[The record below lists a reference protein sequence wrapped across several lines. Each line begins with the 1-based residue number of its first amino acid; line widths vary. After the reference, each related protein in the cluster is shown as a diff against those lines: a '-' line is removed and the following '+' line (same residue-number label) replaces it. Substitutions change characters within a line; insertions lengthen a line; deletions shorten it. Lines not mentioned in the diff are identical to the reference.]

1 MPQIPNPQEESRVAT
16 DDDGIW
22 RECADRLR
30 IAIEAEGD
38 NRQRGM
44 RALDFLD
51 GHQWADDLYNQR
63 RIARRPSLTINHT
76 RTFRNRVVNNM
87 KVQRP
92 RMKVH
97 PVGMGANKDK
107 AEIVNGV
114 LRHIENISTADI
126 AYDTGGASS
135 VDIGWGYARVVGD
148 YVNDRDMH
156 QEILIKPIRNTFT
169 VYMDPDSVMPA
180 GEDAQWVIISESLKR
195 TDYKRLYP
203 SAANAEWVGSWGQ
216 GDNQKTWETK
226 STIRLAEYYR
236 IRIETETLY
245 QYSNG
250 MTLFADEARKLD
262 DRLSAVDA
270 EIVADRPA
278 ARRYVEWYRINGR
291 DVVDG
296 RKKGARDPG
305 KGPLPGRF
313 IPVVRFLGN
322 VLDVEGRVKYKG
334 MIEDLIPVAQM
345 YNYWRTAETEQL
357 ALASKAPWVMAEGQ
371 ADGHP
376 EWEDANQT
384 PYSRIEY
391 KPICIEQPD
400 GSKTPLPPPQRQ
412 PAIEVPAG
420 FVEAAKGAES
430 DLMAIA
436 GMPHEPGADTPGTV
450 VSGKALVRRQALSDI
465 GHFQYYDNQ
474 TRAIQQIGRICLD
487 WLPVYYGQ
495 PDRTLRIL
503 GEDGV
508 PSMVD
513 VNKHVRLGE
522 ALVSVE
528 NDLTLGKYD
537 IVMDVGPGYE
547 TKRMEESEKAVDLM
561 RIGPLAEAA
570 TRSAADLL
578 FRYFGMDDIADRLMP
593 QVPDGLKKVLESL
606 PKSAQPVVQG
616 FIQQLNAANQKI
628 SQLEADNK
636 YGLSKQML
644 ADKTKMAIEHMRD
657 VRAESDTAADNETK
671 RLDTHVRSVTAR
683 DVAEIQVA
691 GKLLDTH
698 ATAGHGARTAARQM
712 EHDAEMA
719 ERGMQHESIES
730 AADRAASRDTSNA

>member
-1 MPQIPNPQEESRVAT
+1 M
-16 DDDGIW
+16 
-22 RECADRLR
+22 R

-38 NRQRGM
+38 NRARGM

-107 AEIVNGV
+107 ADLVNGI
-114 LRHIENISTADI
+114 LRHIENLSQADI
-126 AYDTGGASS
+126 AYDTGGSS
-135 VDIGWGYARVVGD
+135 AVDIGWGYARVVGD
-148 YVNDRDMH
+148 YPDDRAMH

-169 VYMDPDSVMPA
+169 VYMDPDATMPA
-180 GEDAQWVIISESLKR
+180 GEDAQWVIISELLKR

-203 SAANAEWVGSWGQ
+203 NAENRDYAGLWGQ
-216 GDNQKTWETK
+216 GDNEKTWETK
-226 STIRLAEYYR
+226 TTIRLAEYYR
-236 IRIETETLY
+236 IRIETETLSLY
-245 QYSNG
+245 DNG

-262 DRLSAVDA
+262 DRLQAVGARKID
-270 EIVADRPA
+270 ERPA
-278 ARRYVEWYRINGR
+278 ARRYVEWFRLNGR
-291 DVVDG
+291 TVVDA
-296 RKKGARDPG
+296 RKKGGADG
-305 KGPLPGRF
+305 KGPLPGKF

-322 VLDVEGRVKYKG
+322 VLDVEGRVKFKG

-357 ALASKAPWVMAEGQ
+357 ALASKAPWVGPEGFK
-371 ADGHP
+371 GGRP
-376 EWEDANQT
+376 EWDDANQT
-384 PYSRIEY
+384 PYSALEY
-391 KPICIEQPD
+391 VPQYLENPD
-400 GSKTPLPPPQRQ
+400 GSKVPLPPPTRN

-474 TRAIQQIGRICLD
+474 TRAICQIGRICLD
-487 WLPVYYGQ
+487 WLPFYYNQ
-495 PDRTLRIL
+495 PNRVMRIV

-508 PSMVD
+508 PSMVT
-513 VNKHVRLGE
+513 VNKPVMQGD
-522 ALVSVE
+522 ALMAVE
-528 NDLTLGKYD
+528 NDLTLGEYGL
-537 IVMDVGPGYE
+537 VMDTGPGYE
-547 TKRMEESEKAVDLM
+547 SKRLEEAERAVDML
-561 RIGPLAEAA
+561 RIPGMAEAVKPA
-570 TRSAADLL
+570 WDLIL
-578 FRYFGMDDIADRLMP
+578 RYFGMDDVADRITPTMP
-593 QVPDGLKKVLESL
+593 GGLERVLQEL
-606 PKSAQPVVQG
+606 PKSAQTVVQAL
-616 FIQQLNAANQKI
+616 IAQLNAVNQKNQ
-628 SQLEADNK
+628 QLEADLK
-636 YGLSKQML
+636 YGLT
-644 ADKTKMAIEHMRD
+644 KTLHQDATKLQIEHLKD
-657 VRAESDTAADNETK
+657 KRAERDTDADNATK
-671 RLDTHVRSVTAR
+671 RFDTHVRSVTAR

-698 ATAGHGARTAARQM
+698 AAAGHAAQADARRMLHEGEQ
-712 EHDAEMA
+712 AE
-719 ERGMQHESIES
+719 
-730 AADRAASRDTSNA
+730 ADRDLSERQSQRTE

>member
-1 MPQIPNPQEESRVAT
+1 
-16 DDDGIW
+16 
-22 RECADRLR
+22 LR

-38 NRQRGM
+38 NRARGM

-107 AEIVNGV
+107 ADLVNGI
-114 LRHIENISTADI
+114 LRHIENLSQADI
-126 AYDTGGASS
+126 AYDTGGSS
-135 VDIGWGYARVVGD
+135 AVDIGWGYARVVGD
-148 YVNDRDMH
+148 YPDDRAMH

-169 VYMDPDSVMPA
+169 VYMDPDATMPA
-180 GEDAQWVIISESLKR
+180 GEDAQWVIISELLKR

-203 SAANAEWVGSWGQ
+203 NAENRDYAGLWGQ
-216 GDNQKTWETK
+216 GDNEKTWETK
-226 STIRLAEYYR
+226 TTIRLAEYYR
-236 IRIETETLY
+236 IRIETETLSLY
-245 QYSNG
+245 DNG

-262 DRLSAVDA
+262 DRLQAVGARKID
-270 EIVADRPA
+270 ERPA
-278 ARRYVEWYRINGR
+278 ARRYVEWFRLNGR
-291 DVVDG
+291 TVVDA
-296 RKKGARDPG
+296 RKKGGADG
-305 KGPLPGRF
+305 KGPLPGKF

-322 VLDVEGRVKYKG
+322 VLDVEGRVKFKG

-357 ALASKAPWVMAEGQ
+357 ALASKAPWVGPEGFK
-371 ADGHP
+371 GGRP
-376 EWEDANQT
+376 EWDDANQT
-384 PYSRIEY
+384 PYSALEY
-391 KPICIEQPD
+391 VPQYLENPD
-400 GSKTPLPPPQRQ
+400 GSKVPLPPPTRN

-474 TRAIQQIGRICLD
+474 TRAICQIGRICLD
-487 WLPVYYGQ
+487 WLPFYYNQ
-495 PDRTLRIL
+495 PNRVMRIV

-508 PSMVD
+508 PSMVT
-513 VNKHVRLGE
+513 VNKPVMQGD
-522 ALVSVE
+522 ALMAVE
-528 NDLTLGKYD
+528 NDLTLGEYGL
-537 IVMDVGPGYE
+537 VMDTGPGYE
-547 TKRMEESEKAVDLM
+547 SKRLEEAERAVDML
-561 RIGPLAEAA
+561 RIPGMAEAVKPA
-570 TRSAADLL
+570 WDLIL
-578 FRYFGMDDIADRLMP
+578 RYFGMDDVADRITPTMP
-593 QVPDGLKKVLESL
+593 GGLERVLQEL
-606 PKSAQPVVQG
+606 PKSAQTVVQAL
-616 FIQQLNAANQKI
+616 IAQLNAVNQKNQ
-628 SQLEADNK
+628 QLEADLK
-636 YGLSKQML
+636 YGLT
-644 ADKTKMAIEHMRD
+644 KTLHQDATKLQIEHLKD
-657 VRAESDTAADNETK
+657 KRAERDTDADNATK
-671 RLDTHVRSVTAR
+671 RFDTHVRSVTAR

-698 ATAGHGARTAARQM
+698 AAAGHAAQADARRMLHEGEQ
-712 EHDAEMA
+712 AE
-719 ERGMQHESIES
+719 
-730 AADRAASRDTSNA
+730 ADRDLSERQSQRTE